1 MGSVREAIER
11 VLAGHD
17 PYPAVVVDRHWGMVS
32 ANARRGLL
40 AGVAPHLLEPPVN
53 VLRVSLHPE
62 GLRPD
67 REPRRVAGTPARAAR
82 PPGGD
87 DRRPGARPLHEE
99 LAAYPGGEPPA
110 VHDLDAGEIATPL
123 RLIAGEDELAFI
135 STITT
140 FGTATDVTVSELSDR
155 GVLPGRRGDGGLDPG
170 VRGLWL
176 KAGSGRTR

>member
-1 MGSVREAIER
+1 M
-11 VLAGHD
+11 LAGHD

-32 ANARRGLL
+32 ANRAAGLLL

-62 GLRPD
+62 GLA
-67 REPRRVAGTPARAAR
+67 PRIANLGEWRAHLLERLGRQAVTTGDPALAS
-82 PPGGD
+82 
-87 DRRPGARPLHEE
+87 LHEE

-123 RLIAGEDELAFI
+123 RLLTGDDELAFI

-140 FGTATDVTVSELSDR
+140 FGTATDVTVSELSIEAFFPADDATAKWIR
-155 GVLPGRRGDGGLDPG
+155 EF
-170 VRGLWL
+170 
-176 KAGSGRTR
+176 ASSA